1 MRRSAEEILQGGE
14 LFKVGRTGVRRSWK
28 KKERGKKK
36 EVEDRQDDSAKV
48 RKESGTIRAAAAVD
62 GCSFM
67 KKEKQRGSW
76 ISKGTKKNRR
86 TRKRMEGQQKEVLRK
101 GGLFEVGRVD
111 ASREMRKRRRTR
123 RRKKSAIRRIR
134 RGRRKE

>member
-1 MRRSAEEILQGGE
+1 MEE
-14 LFKVGRTGVRRSWK
+14 
-28 KKERGKKK
+28 KERGKKK

-67 KKEKQRGSW
+67 EKEKQQGSRT
-76 ISKGTKKNRR
+76 SKGTKKNGR
-86 TRKRMEGQQKEVLRK
+86 TRKRMEDRQKEVLRE
-101 GGLFEVGRVD
+101 GGLFEVGRID
-111 ASREMRKRRRTR
+111 TSKEMRKRRRTR

>member
-1 MRRSAEEILQGGE
+1 MACTFSLWPI
-14 LFKVGRTGVRRSWK
+14 TGL

-76 ISKGTKKNRR
+76 ISKGTKKNGR
-86 TRKRMEGQQKEVLRK
+86 TRKRMEDRQKEVLRE
-101 GGLFEVGRVD
+101 GGLFEVGRID
-111 ASREMRKRRRTR
+111 TSKEMRKKKKDKKKKEISHTENQK
-123 RRKKSAIRRIR
+123 RKKE
-134 RGRRKE
+134 GVGHY